1 MENQV
6 LEAIKLRS
14 SARAYAGTELTQEQ
28 LDAIIEAGLQ
38 APTAAN
44 KQELHFSVIKGD
56 HAVLGELD
64 AEKNQLKGIGAQPH
78 NFYYEAPIVVIISGD
93 KSFGWSA
100 LDAGIAVQNMAL
112 AAQSLGLGS
121 LIIGCIKDAMRGARA
136 DYYARAF
143 AIPDGYEYE
152 IAIALGR
159 KTDNK
164 QPHEYDKG
172 QLVTMV

>member
-6 LEAIKLRS
+6 LEAMKLRS
-14 SARAYAGTELTQEQ
+14 SARAYANEELTQKE

-44 KQELHFSVIKGD
+44 KKELHFSVIKRD
-56 HAVLGELD
+56 NKVLGELD
-64 AEKNQLKGIGAQPH
+64 AEKNQLKGIGDQPH

-121 LIIGCIKDAMRGARA
+121 LIIGCIKDAMLGARS
-136 DYYARAF
+136 DYYAKAF

-152 IAIALGR
+152 IAIALGH

-164 QPHEYDKG
+164 QPHDYDKA
-172 QLVTMV
+172 QQVTIL